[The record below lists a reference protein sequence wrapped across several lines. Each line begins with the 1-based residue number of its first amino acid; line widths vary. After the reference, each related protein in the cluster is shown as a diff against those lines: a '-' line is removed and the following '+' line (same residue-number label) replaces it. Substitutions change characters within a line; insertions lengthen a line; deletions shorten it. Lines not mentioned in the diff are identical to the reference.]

1 MMTGQMDEGKK
12 PALLRKTHL
21 RGATVRNRVIV
32 SPMCQYSAGYDGL
45 ATDFHMVHLG
55 QFALGGAGIVFT
67 EATGI
72 TAEGRISGFDLGLY
86 NDAQLE
92 SLRPI
97 TAFLKSHG
105 AVPGI
110 QLSHAGR
117 KASGRRAWFDLK
129 PLDEKD
135 AAAGTPPW
143 EVVAP
148 SALGIEGW
156 IEPRPMSRA
165 DIAQSIRDWA
175 EAARRAAAAGFEVVE
190 IHGAHGY
197 LIHQFLSP
205 ATNRR
210 DDEYGGELGNRM
222 RYALEVVEAVRAAV
236 PDDIA
241 VFFRVSALDGTGDLW
256 TMDDTVALAREL
268 KRAGVDVIDCSTGGI
283 RVPGPTG
290 TIPRD
295 FGYQVPYAHQIRQ
308 EADIATA
315 AVGMIVDPQHASD
328 IIAQG
333 KADFVALGR
342 ELLANPYW
350 TLHAARALIGEYSDY
365 PDPYRGWLERRES
378 IYQRMEACRNAD
390 G

>member
-1 MMTGQMDEGKK
+1 MMTGQMEEGEK
-12 PALLRKTHL
+12 PALLRRAHL
-21 RGATVRNRVIV
+21 RGVTVRNRVIV

-72 TAEGRISGFDLGLY
+72 TAQGRISGFDLGLY

-92 SLRPI
+92 SLRPVA
-97 TAFLKSHG
+97 AFLKSCG
-105 AVPGI
+105 ATPGI

-129 PLDEKD
+129 PLDEED
-135 AAAGTPPW
+135 AATGTPPW

-148 SALGIEGW
+148 SAVGIEGW

-175 EAARRAAAAGFEVVE
+175 EAARRAVAAGFEVIE

-210 DDEYGGELGNRM
+210 DDEYGGELKNRM

-256 TMDDTVALAREL
+256 TLDDTVVLAREL
-268 KRAGVDVIDCSTGGI
+268 KHASVDVIDCSTGGI
-283 RVPGPTG
+283 RAPGPTG

-295 FGYQVPYAHQIRQ
+295 FGFQVPYAHEIRQ
-308 EADIATA
+308 EADIATV
-315 AVGMIVDPQHASD
+315 AVGMIVDPRQAND
-328 IIAQG
+328 IVAQG

-350 TLHAARALIGEYSDY
+350 TLHAARALIGGYSGY

-378 IYQRMEACRNAD
+378 IYQRMKACRSAD